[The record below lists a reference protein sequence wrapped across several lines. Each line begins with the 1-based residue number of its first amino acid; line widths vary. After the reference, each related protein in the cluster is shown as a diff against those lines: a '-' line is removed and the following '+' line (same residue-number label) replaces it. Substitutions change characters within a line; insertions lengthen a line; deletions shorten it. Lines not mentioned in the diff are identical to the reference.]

1 VKIESHPVNLST
13 IAYMI
18 DKKPK
23 GIYHWYKDVISDY
36 HEDQKTGKFLSKK
49 VYEYNE
55 ETGEITKELKVHIF
69 KPTNLGP
76 SMIIDE
82 KMISHKYTVIMSNEQ
97 TGKIALL
104 LDTMKPELIGQAI
117 QLFDK
122 DALNEVKNVCSDMS
136 PMMKRI
142 INQHMPN
149 ATNTIDKY
157 HVIKQIID
165 ALNGERLKVKRE
177 IRQNDQMKTDNP
189 NGWTDIEFLEKCRY
203 WLYIR
208 KASQTVEQKQYL
220 EKLYQKF
227 PTLQQAVE
235 LTEEIRNWYD
245 SKNIGVHQWQL
256 EKQLDRW
263 LVKIEASK
271 LSTFKFLIKLFEKH
285 HEQILGYFKLG
296 QTSAKAEN
304 LNGRIQRFLINSY
317 GTRDRDFFFY
327 RVQVYFS

>member
-1 VKIESHPVNLST
+1 
-13 IAYMI
+13 MM

-23 GIYHWYKDVISDY
+23 GMYHWYKNVISDY
-36 HEDQKTGKFLSKK
+36 HADQKSGKFLSQKM
-49 VYEYNE
+49 YEYE
-55 ETGEITKELKVHIF
+55 KDTGEITKELKVHII
-69 KPTNLGP
+69 KPVNLGP

-82 KMISHKYTVIMSNEQ
+82 KMIGHKYTVMISNEQ

-104 LDTMKPELIGQAI
+104 IDTMKPELIGQAI
-117 QLFDK
+117 QLFDSK
-122 DALNEVKNVCSDMS
+122 ELNEVKNVCSDMS
-136 PMMKRI
+136 PMMKKI
-142 INQHMPN
+142 IKQYMPN

-165 ALNGERLKVKRE
+165 ALNGERLKIKRE
-177 IRQNDQMKTDNP
+177 IRQSNEINYDNP

-208 KASQTVEQKQYL
+208 KAKQTVEQNEYL
-220 EKLYQKF
+220 GKLYDKF
-227 PTLQQAVE
+227 PTLKQAAE
-235 LTEEIRNWYD
+235 FTEEIRSWYD
-245 SKNIGVHQWQL
+245 SKNKGVPEWQL

-263 LVKIEASK
+263 IVKIEQSK
-271 LSTFKFLIKLFEKH
+271 LTTFKFLIKLFEKH
-285 HEQILGYFKLG
+285 LDQILGYFKLG

-304 LNGRIQRFLINSY
+304 LNGRIQRFLMNSY

>member
-1 VKIESHPVNLST
+1 
-13 IAYMI
+13 MM

-23 GIYHWYKDVISDY
+23 GMYHWYKDVISDY
-36 HEDQKTGKFLSKK
+36 HEDKKDGKFLSQK
-49 VYEYNE
+49 VYEYDSG
-55 ETGEITKELKVHIF
+55 TGEITKELQVHIY
-69 KPTNLGP
+69 KPANLGP

-82 KMISHKYTVIMSNEQ
+82 KMIGHKYTVIISNEQ

-117 QLFDK
+117 QLFDV
-122 DALNEVKNVCSDMS
+122 NELSKVKNVCSDMS

-142 INQHMPN
+142 INQYMPN

-165 ALNGERLKVKRE
+165 ALNGERLKIKRE
-177 IRQNDQMKTDNP
+177 IRQSDEVNNDNP
-189 NGWTDIEFLEKCRY
+189 NGWTDLEFLEKCRY

-208 KASQTVEQKQYL
+208 KSNQTQEQKEYL
-220 EKLYQKF
+220 GKLYLKF
-227 PTLQQAVE
+227 PTLNQAVD
-235 LTEEIRNWYD
+235 LTEEIRSWYD
-245 SKNIGVHQWQL
+245 AKNIGVHQWQL

-263 LVKIEASK
+263 LVKVEQST
-271 LSTFKFLIKLFEKH
+271 LTTFKFLIKLFEKH
-285 HEQILGYFKLG
+285 LDQILGYFKLG